1 MTNNELL
8 RVEGLVKT
16 YHDGERELKVLRG
29 VDCTFRRGE
38 AVAIVGQSGS
48 GKSTL
53 LNLIGTLDRPTSG
66 KIVLDHEDLAT
77 LPMPKLN
84 QIRRER
90 LGFIFQFHHLLP
102 EFRAWENVAVPA
114 WIAGTSPSQAKKKA
128 LEMLDRV
135 GLSERASHI
144 PSKMSGGE
152 QQRVSL
158 ARALMNDPDVILADE
173 PTGNLD
179 VETSMQVIDILWKAT
194 RDRDRLLVIVTHEPS
209 IAAHAD
215 RTMTLRE
222 GKLISITNKENA

>member
-1 MTNNELL
+1 MSKNELL
-8 RVEGLVKT
+8 RVENLIKT
-16 YHDGERELKVLRG
+16 YHDGERELQVLRG
-29 VDCTFRRGE
+29 VDCAFHRGE

-53 LNLIGTLDRPTSG
+53 LNLIGALDRPTSG
-66 KIVLDHEDLAT
+66 KIVLENEDLST
-77 LPMPKLN
+77 LSMPRLN
-84 QIRRER
+84 HIRRER

-114 WIAGTSPSQAKKKA
+114 WIANVSPAEAKKKA
-128 LEMLDRV
+128 MEMLERV
-135 GLSERASHI
+135 GLLERANHI
-144 PSKMSGGE
+144 PSKLSGGE

-158 ARALMNDPDVILADE
+158 ARALMNNPDIILADE

-179 VETSMQVIDILWKAT
+179 VETSKQVIDILWQAT
-194 RDRDRLLVIVTHEPS
+194 RDRNRLLIIVTHEPS

-222 GKLISITNKENA
+222 GKLVSVTSKA